1 MTALFWG
8 VFTASL
14 FGSTHCAGM
23 CGAFVALAVGSVDL
37 RIEGRSQPT
46 GGDAR
51 RAMLIAAYNLGRL
64 VTYCTLG
71 TLAGLIGSAVDLG
84 GSVVGVQR
92 GAAMLAG
99 LLMIAFGVVAI
110 LRLRGVRVAQMPMP
124 RGVQRIVAAGHAR
137 AAGLSPVARAS
148 VIGLLT
154 TLLPCG
160 WLWAFVVTAAGT
172 ASPTLGALCMAVFW
186 LGTLPLMV
194 SLGAGIGMLTGRLRR
209 HLPMVTSIALV
220 AIGAYTAL
228 GRLTL
233 PALGGITRADESR
246 DALTRVND
254 LGTGAEL
261 PPCCRGEVDAGG
273 QEARQ

>member
-1 MTALFWG
+1 MNALFWG

-14 FGSTHCAGM
+14 LGSTHCAGM

-37 RIEGRSQPT
+37 RVEGRPQTS
-46 GGDAR
+46 GAAR
-51 RAMLIAAYNLGRL
+51 RALLIASYNLGRL

-71 TLAGLIGSAVDLG
+71 AIAGLIGSAVDLG
-84 GSVVGVQR
+84 GSLVGVQR

-99 LLMIAFGVVAI
+99 LFMIGFGVIAM
-110 LRLRGVRVAQMPMP
+110 LRLRGVKVATMPMP
-124 RGVQRIVAAGHAR
+124 HGLQRIIAAGHAR
-137 AAGLSPVARAS
+137 VATLSPVARAG

-186 LGTLPLMV
+186 LGTLPLMA

-209 HLPMVTSIALV
+209 QLPMLTSIALV

-233 PALGGITRADESR
+233 PAIGGITRADESR

-261 PPCCRGEVDAGG
+261 PPCCRGENDADG
-273 QEARQ
+273 EERRQ